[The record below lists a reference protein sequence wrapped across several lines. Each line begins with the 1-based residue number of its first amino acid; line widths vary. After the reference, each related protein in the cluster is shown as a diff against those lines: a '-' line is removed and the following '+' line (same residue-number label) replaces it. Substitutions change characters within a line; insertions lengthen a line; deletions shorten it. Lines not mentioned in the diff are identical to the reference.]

1 MHTIYVYS
9 MGLYAGTP
17 INAKRKN
24 KVSSFLPEST
34 VPLVSALLARGCC
47 CRRARCAHCFA
58 LQGIAGPFSTDAQR
72 SLLTIRVPLQPQRRD
87 CKGDDEFP
95 RRPPRL
101 PQRSP
106 PAPHTRTGAATQP
119 GARAAQLRHSSKPSE
134 CHQRSLSTA
143 RPPFCVVR
151 KQPLPSAATASV
163 QVRITCAR
171 SFPNQFP
178 TLHRWGAGPI
188 TLLAPCHLISQTL
201 KRTRTSL
208 VRGEKDVLAPC
219 HHLLFHQH
227 HQGDQEH
234 LKLSD
239 GGCAMPYEH
248 GCRIQMRTLEI
259 GPRTG
264 SDEFVSDDGARDRRP
279 KYDRSGRMWRNFLK
293 HVHGNPKC

>member
-106 PAPHTRTGAATQP
+106 PAPHTRTGAA
-119 GARAAQLRHSSKPSE
+119 PS
-134 CHQRSLSTA
+134 
-143 RPPFCVVR
+143 VVR

-163 QVRITCAR
+163 QVRMTCAR
-171 SFPNQFP
+171 SFPAQFL
-178 TLHRWGAGPI
+178 TLNRWGARPI
-188 TLLAPCHLISQTL
+188 TLLAPCHLISQTPTRSVKVIL
-201 KRTRTSL
+201 RGVRRACSLLSFAPAPPYTFSPTPPKRKRTSL
-208 VRGEKDVLAPC
+208 
-219 HHLLFHQH
+219 
-227 HQGDQEH
+227 
-234 LKLSD
+234 
-239 GGCAMPYEH
+239 
-248 GCRIQMRTLEI
+248 T
-259 GPRTG
+259 
-264 SDEFVSDDGARDRRP
+264 
-279 KYDRSGRMWRNFLK
+279 
-293 HVHGNPKC
+293 